1 MVLTATGGDYTYVA
15 YPESYGYL
23 TSAIM
28 DGAAP
33 VLGAFSCSC
42 DNSVTNVYGQ
52 AVDYIL
58 YKSNAPDAFTAN
70 SVAFS

>member
-1 MVLTATGGDYTYVA
+1 MTLTATGGNYTYVA
-15 YPESYGYL
+15 YPESYGFL

-33 VLGAFSCSC
+33 VLGAFSCAC
-42 DNSVTNVYGQ
+42 DCSVTNVYGET
-52 AVDYIL
+52 VDYIL
-58 YKSNAPDAFTAN
+58 YKSNDPGAFTAN